1 MSHAHRI
8 LIFYSLLLL
17 NHLFHLY
24 EIHTRGF
31 KQDFSTGGISFSAG
45 LIFRL
50 FLLSVIILA
59 GWQLLRRQEA
69 AYGLVKWVSIL
80 FLAYGLFST
89 IAIVYSEAEI
99 IGSFSGFIYVMICLP
114 MLLNVTDHLKMESD
128 DAAVE
133 DESDDF

>member
-1 MSHAHRI
+1 MSRLNRV

-17 NHLFHLY
+17 NHFFHIY
-24 EIHTRGF
+24 EIQTRGF
-31 KQDFSTGGISFSAG
+31 KQDFSTNGNSFSAG

-50 FLLSVIILA
+50 FLLSVIILV
-59 GWQLLRRQEA
+59 GWQLFRRQEA
-69 AYGLVKWVSIL
+69 AYRLVKWVSIL

-89 IAIVYSEAEI
+89 IAIVYSEAKI
-99 IGSFSGFIYVMICLP
+99 IGSFSGFIFVMICLP
-114 MLLNVTDHLKMESD
+114 MLLNVTDHLKIESE